1 LPAPPGHSVV
11 IADNNEFY
19 RQVLGDFYAEIG
31 FSDVRVARD
40 GIETLEILHQRR
52 PDLLVLDL
60 IMPRIDGARLCT
72 FLRSQE
78 RYRDLPV
85 IVLSGILADEIEN
98 VGEIHADAYIG
109 KMPFEQ
115 IRDTLQSVTETLLSG
130 KRPGLPGAAPMLR
143 GFEKMYRREVV
154 LELLQQRKTSG
165 EILDSL
171 SEGIG
176 ELSSERRLLSSNRA
190 LEDVSGRP
198 ACDLLSRPLEEIFS
212 EGRDVLAGLFREL
225 GRGAAFSQAALRHQ
239 GRDLLFKLHR
249 LGPVVADAEGTG
261 VATAV
266 SRAAHASPKVRL
278 QSMINSIGFTVLVED
293 ISRRMKAER
302 ERECLRERLAQ
313 SEKLSAIGLFA
324 SGAAHELNNPLT
336 GVLGY
341 SQLLREKH
349 KGTPLAQDLAKIA
362 DGASRCKTILENLMV
377 FARCVKPRKTAVD
390 LNELLLETVS
400 EWQDRLRVAGAEL
413 VLDLSPDLPMTLADP
428 DQARQAIG
436 HIVDNAVKA
445 LADSGAG
452 RRELA
457 VSSRAASGRI
467 RIEFA
472 DTGAGIPENVIR
484 KVFDPFFTTRDVG
497 RGTGLG
503 LSAAHGIMAAHGGGI
518 MAANRPGGGAMVAIE
533 FPIVEILAGVE
544 RGAPAATAATG
555 TQSQEASR
563 RRILVVDDEA
573 VVVELLA
580 DILETDQHQIDVA
593 GDGMEGLRKIRSD
606 DYDLVILDLRLPDM
620 TGQQL
625 YDEVARQRP
634 EMLGRLMF
642 VTADRLTPDVAGF
655 LKRVGNP
662 CLTKPFSVRS
672 VVETV
677 QAMLAG
683 NRLGRSA

>member
-1 LPAPPGHSVV
+1 MPAPPGPSVV

-40 GIETLEILHQRR
+40 GIETLEILHERR

-98 VGEIHADAYIG
+98 VGEIRADAYIG

-115 IRDTLQSVTETLLSG
+115 IRDTLKSVTETLLSG
-130 KRPGLPGAAPMLR
+130 RPLGPAGGAAPMLR

-154 LELLQQRKTSG
+154 LELLQQRKISG

-176 ELSSERRLLSSNRA
+176 ELSSGRRLLSSNKA
-190 LEDVSGRP
+190 LEDLAGRP
-198 ACDLLSRPLEEIFS
+198 ACDLLSRPLEEIFP
-212 EGRDVLAGLFREL
+212 EGRDVLLALFDEL
-225 GRGAAFSQAALRHQ
+225 ENGAALSQAPLRHQ
-239 GRDLLFKLHR
+239 ERDLLFKLHR
-249 LGPVVADAEGTG
+249 LGPVAADAEGSG

-266 SRAAHASPKVRL
+266 GRAAYTSPKVRL

-293 ISRRMKAER
+293 ISRRVKAER
-302 ERECLRERLAQ
+302 ERERLRERLAQ
-313 SEKLSAIGLFA
+313 SEKLSAIGLFV

-349 KGTPLAQDLAKIA
+349 NGTPLAQDLGKIA

-377 FARCVKPRKTAVD
+377 FARGVKPRKTMVD
-390 LNELLLETVS
+390 LNELLIETSS
-400 EWQDRLRVAGAEL
+400 EWQDRLRAAGAEL
-413 VLDLSPDLPMTLADP
+413 VLDLSPDFPMTLADP

-445 LADSGAG
+445 LAESRAG
-452 RRELA
+452 RKELA
-457 VSSRAASGRI
+457 VSSRAVSGRI
-467 RIEFA
+467 RVEFA
-472 DTGAGIPENVIR
+472 DTGAGIPEDVIR
-484 KVFDPFFTTRDVG
+484 KVFDPFFTTREVG
-497 RGTGLG
+497 CGTGLG
-503 LSAAHGIMAAHGGGI
+503 LSAAHGIMAAHGGRI
-518 MAANRPGGGAMVAIE
+518 TAANRPGGGAMVAIE
-533 FPIVEILAGVE
+533 FPIVDGRAGVE
-544 RGAPAATAATG
+544 RGATEATG
-555 TQSQEASR
+555 VEPQEAQR

-580 DILETDQHQIDVA
+580 DILETDQHQIDAA
-593 GDGMEGLRKIRSD
+593 GNGLEGLRKIRSD
-606 DYDLVILDLRLPDM
+606 DYDLVIIDLRMPDM

-625 YDEVARQRP
+625 YDELARQRP
-634 EMLGRLMF
+634 EMLSRLLF
-642 VTADRLTPDVAGF
+642 VTADRVSPDVAGF
-655 LKRVGNP
+655 LERVGNP
-662 CLTKPFSVRS
+662 CLTKPFSVQS